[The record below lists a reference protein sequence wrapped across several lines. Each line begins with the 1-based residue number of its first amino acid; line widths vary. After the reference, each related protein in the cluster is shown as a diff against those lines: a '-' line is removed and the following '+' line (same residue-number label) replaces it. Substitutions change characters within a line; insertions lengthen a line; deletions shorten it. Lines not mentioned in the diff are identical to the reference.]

1 MTSLWFLCQGGIAD
15 EARREHAATT
25 GPCAG
30 AAPSGRTRSASAARR
45 DRGLRSGGAGRGREL
60 WRDRRA
66 AGGVLRVDPPHQRV
80 GADIR
85 TVPAATATVR
95 PSPPRISTETVANLL
110 PR

>member
-1 MTSLWFLCQGGIAD
+1 MLAAPRLVRHRRDMTSLWFLCQGGIAD

-66 AGGVLRVDPPHQRV
+66 AGGVLRVDPPLGSGLRLVSHLVSR
-80 GADIR
+80 GG
-85 TVPAATATVR
+85 
-95 PSPPRISTETVANLL
+95 
-110 PR
+110 